1 MQPIETIKKFYARIQ
16 PNAFFDSISNMETG
30 HFNVFKRDRLS
41 LETPYCRKDYY
52 KISLI
57 IGEGELH
64 YANKW
69 IKVNKPALLFSNPIV
84 PYSWETDSQ
93 EQLGWFCLF
102 TNNFIQGNTFSS
114 SLQSLP
120 FFKIGGTPL
129 FFLSEQQQRSISL
142 IFQQMITEME
152 SDYGHKYDILRT
164 YLYLLIYEA
173 MKINPAENAT
183 HYFHNTSER
192 IASFF
197 MELLEKQFPI
207 EEMGRYPELR
217 TAQDYARCL
226 SLHVNSLNRH
236 VKEVTGKTTTQL
248 ISSRVIQEANNLLK
262 HTDWSI
268 SSIAYSLGFEDPAY
282 FSKYFKKQTGVSP
295 YLFRKA

>member
-1 MQPIETIKKFYARIQ
+1 
-16 PNAFFDSISNMETG
+16 
-30 HFNVFKRDRLS
+30 
-41 LETPYCRKDYY
+41 
-52 KISLI
+52 
-57 IGEGELH
+57 
-64 YANKW
+64 
-69 IKVNKPALLFSNPIV
+69 
-84 PYSWETDSQ
+84 
-93 EQLGWFCLF
+93 
-102 TNNFIQGNTFSS
+102 
-114 SLQSLP
+114 
-120 FFKIGGTPL
+120 
-129 FFLSEQQQRSISL
+129 
-142 IFQQMITEME
+142 
-152 SDYGHKYDILRT
+152 
-164 YLYLLIYEA
+164 
-173 MKINPAENAT
+173 MKINPVENVT
-183 HYFHNTSER
+183 YYFHNASER

-295 YLFRKA
+295 YMFRKA